1 MATAYSEEV
10 NPGGT
15 GYNRIRLRVEYS
27 GTSASCYIE
36 FRRTSTWSDTW
47 GDDAASITFNGQT
60 INAPYWYTGNV
71 DGTWRTIDS
80 ASGYTIP
87 TSGGTFNWSFNNPL
101 TGSVL
106 DCSGTITIPSQQVAP
121 NTPTVSVAT
130 NTSDYTALNITWG
143 TSSYGTPSTG
153 TSYIY
158 RGTSAS
164 PTQLQYTKT
173 TTGTSLWTNTGCTP
187 NTRYYYRARAK
198 NDADLWSSYSADS
211 DAVTLARPANV
222 SIADTTDTSI
232 TVSYSTY
239 ADGGEYNKDI
249 QYSIDGG
256 TTWVT
261 GDTVTGGSVATGTFT
276 ISGLTAHTSY
286 TIRTRVSTTAGTS
299 NGSTLSAIATNA
311 KLYGSVNSETKRT
324 KKLYGPVNC
333 MASFTPTVD
342 INQDSLY
349 TSLDVSVFIAKM
361 KADHLE
367 YLFQGAV
374 DWTTS
379 KLRIVRMSQSPG
391 YQLAI
396 YDQGAVQEYRLLT
409 SGLANI
415 QAYGFTLNTSAAINS
430 VARLLVTDITWNTAT
445 KEIVKLY
452 GSVNGLSKVIFE
464 G

>member
-71 DGTWRTIDS
+71 DGTWRAIDS
-80 ASGYTIP
+80 ASGFTVPIN
-87 TSGGTFNWSFNNPL
+87 GGTFSWHFNNPL

-106 DCSGTITIPSQQVAP
+106 DCGGNITIPSQQVAP
-121 NTPTVSVAT
+121 DTPTVSVAT
-130 NTSDYTALNITWG
+130 NPNNYGALDVTWG
-143 TSSYGTPSTG
+143 TASYGTPNTG
-153 TSYIY
+153 TSYVY

-164 PTQLQYTKT
+164 PTYLMYSKT
-173 TTGTSLWTNTGCTP
+173 AVGTILWTNTGCTP

-211 DAVTLARPANV
+211 DAVTLARPADV
-222 SIADTTDTSI
+222 SVSSTTDTSI

-239 ADGGEYNKDI
+239 ADGGEYDKDI

-256 TTWVT
+256 TTWTT
-261 GDTVTGGSVATGTFT
+261 GATVTGGSVATGTFT

-299 NGSTLSAIATNA
+299 NGATLSAIATNVR
-311 KLYGSVNSETKRT
+311 LYGSVS
-324 KKLYGPVNC
+324 
-333 MASFTPTVD
+333 
-342 INQDSLY
+342 NQ
-349 TSLDVSVFIAKM
+349 AKQI
-361 KADHLE
+361 K
-367 YLFQGAV
+367 
-374 DWTTS
+374 
-379 KLRIVRMSQSPG
+379 
-391 YQLAI
+391 
-396 YDQGAVQEYRLLT
+396 
-409 SGLANI
+409 
-415 QAYGFTLNTSAAINS
+415 
-430 VARLLVTDITWNTAT
+430 
-445 KEIVKLY
+445 KLY
-452 GSVNGLSKVIFE
+452 GSVNGARKKITKLYGSVNGQAKLIFE

>member
-10 NPGGT
+10 SPGGS

-27 GTSASCYIE
+27 GTSATCYIE

-60 INAPYWYTGNV
+60 VNAPYWYTGSV

-80 ASGYTIP
+80 ASGFTVSL
-87 TSGGTFNWSFNNPL
+87 SGGTYSWHFNNPL

-106 DCSGTITIPSQQVAP
+106 DCGGTITIPSQQVAP
-121 NTPTVSVAT
+121 DTPTVSVAT
-130 NTSDYTALNITWG
+130 NTSDYTALNVSWG
-143 TSSYGTPSTG
+143 TASYGTPSTG
-153 TSYIY
+153 TSYVY

-222 SIADTTDTSI
+222 SISNTTDTSI

-239 ADGGEYNKDI
+239 ADGGEYDKDI

-299 NGSTLSAIATNA
+299 NGTTLSAIATHVR
-311 KLYGSVNSETKRT
+311 LYGSVNSETKWA
-324 KKLYGPVNC
+324 KKLYGSLELLQ
-333 MASFTPTVD
+333 SFTATGQCTAGSVSGSFYPVTFVPKLLATDSNLLVKGLVD
-342 INQDSLY
+342 FSTCKI
-349 TSLDVSVFIAKM
+349 KM
-361 KADHLE
+361 AR
-367 YLFQGAV
+367 Q
-374 DWTTS
+374 
-379 KLRIVRMSQSPG
+379 
-391 YQLAI
+391 AI
-396 YDQGAVQEYRLLT
+396 TG
-409 SGLANI
+409 
-415 QAYGFTLNTSAAINS
+415 NTSVSYYDSTTTPVTEIPIVSGTPSQVETYGIHLGGAGTIEYT
-430 VARLLVTDITWNTAT
+430 VTDDVYAPVT
-445 KEIVKLY
+445 KKIKKLY
-452 GSVNGLSKVIFE
+452 GSVNGLTKLIFE